1 MKRGIF
7 WFRNDLRTTDHPAL
21 RYALSQ
27 VDELLPLFIFEDRIW
42 KAKRPPRIN
51 IYRSGFLL
59 ESLKN
64 LQCSLEKRGGHLLV
78 QSGDPLQII
87 PALAE
92 RYQADCC
99 FVEAGHAHEETT
111 VEKQISKLIDLEV
124 VDGATLLH
132 PDDLP
137 FSVDELP
144 AVFTKFR
151 KKVENSLHVR
161 PPYPLANSGNFWAEN
176 KAQLPTLDELNLSAA
191 TTDPRPSF
199 CFTGGETAAW
209 ERLQSWIW
217 EKRAVS
223 TYKETRNQLFGSDF
237 SSRFSPWLAHGCI
250 SARSIYHELKKYEE
264 KYEANSSTY
273 WLFFELLWRD
283 FFSFIARKWGPKL
296 FQKHGIKKDA
306 EKPAECPT
314 HPEAFENWKN
324 GKTGDS
330 FINAN
335 MNELRRTGWM
345 SNRGRQNVASYLIH
359 DLRLDWRKGAEWFEE
374 NLIDYDPCSNYGNW
388 LYLSGFGNDPRPE
401 RKFNTKKQA
410 EMYDPD
416 GQYRKA
422 WNEI

>member
-7 WFRNDLRTTDHPAL
+7 WFRNDLRTVDHPAL
-21 RYALSQ
+21 LRALSQ
-27 VDELLPLFIFEDRIW
+27 VDELIPLFIFEDRIW
-42 KAKRPPRIN
+42 QAQQPPRIN
-51 IYRSGFLL
+51 SYRSRFLL
-59 ESLKN
+59 ESLN
-64 LQCSLEKRGGHLLV
+64 ELQGALEKRDGQLLV
-78 QSGDPLQII
+78 QFGDPQEII
-87 PALAE
+87 PTLAE
-92 RYQADCC
+92 KLQADCC

-111 VEKQISKLIDLEV
+111 AEKQISKLIDLEAV
-124 VDGATLLH
+124 EGSTLLH

-137 FSVDELP
+137 FSLDELP
-144 AVFTKFR
+144 GVFTKFR
-151 KKVENSLHVR
+151 KKVESSLHVR
-161 PPYPLANSGNFWAEN
+161 PPYPLANSGNFWAEK
-176 KAQLPTLDELNLSAA
+176 KAQLPTLDELNLAA
-191 TTDPRPSF
+191 VPTGRQPSI

-209 ERLQSWIW
+209 ERLQSWFW

-223 TYKETRNQLFGSDF
+223 TYKETRNQLLGSEF

-264 KYEANSSTY
+264 TYGSNSSTY

-283 FFSFIARKWGPKL
+283 FFSFIGRKWGPKL
-296 FQKHGIKKDA
+296 FQKQGIKMDA
-306 EKPAECPT
+306 EKPADCP
-314 HPEAFENWKN
+314 PLPDAFENWKN
-324 GKTGDS
+324 GKTADP

-359 DLRLDWRKGAEWFEE
+359 DLGIDWRKGAEWFEE

-388 LYLSGFGNDPRPE
+388 LYLSGFGNDPRPD
-401 RKFNTKKQA
+401 RKFNTIKQA
-410 EMYDPD
+410 EIYDPD

>member
-7 WFRNDLRTTDHPAL
+7 WFREDLRTTDHPAL
-21 RYALSQ
+21 LHALSQ
-27 VDELLPLFIFEDRIW
+27 VDELIPLFIFEDRIW
-42 KAKRPPRIN
+42 KAKQPPRIN
-51 IYRSGFLL
+51 LYRSRFLL
-59 ESLKN
+59 ESLKE
-64 LQCSLEKRGGHLLV
+64 LQSSLEKRGGHLLV
-78 QSGDPLQII
+78 QFGDPREII
-87 PALAE
+87 PTLAE
-92 RYQADCC
+92 KHQADCC
-99 FVEAGHAHEETT
+99 FVEAAHAHEETT
-111 VEKQISKLIDLEV
+111 VEKQISKLIDLEAV
-124 VDGATLLH
+124 EGSTLLH

-137 FSVDELP
+137 FSLDDLP
-144 AVFTKFR
+144 GVFTKFR
-151 KKVENSLHVR
+151 KKVESSLNVR
-161 PPYPLANSGNFWAEN
+161 PPYPLANSGNFWAGK

-191 TTDPRPSF
+191 TADPRTSF

-209 ERLQSWIW
+209 ERLHSWFW

-223 TYKETRNQLFGSDF
+223 TYKETRNQLLGSDF

-264 KYEANSSTY
+264 KYGANSSTY

-283 FFSFIARKWGPKL
+283 FFYFIARKWGPKL
-296 FQKHGIKKDA
+296 FQKQGIKTDA
-306 EKPAECPT
+306 VKPGDCAP
-314 HPEAFENWKN
+314 HPDAFENWKH
-324 GKTGDS
+324 GKTADP

-345 SNRGRQNVASYLIH
+345 SNRGRQNVASYLVH
-359 DLRLDWRKGAEWFEE
+359 DLGIDWRKGAKWFEE

-401 RKFNTKKQA
+401 RKFNTQKQA
-410 EMYDPD
+410 EIYDPH